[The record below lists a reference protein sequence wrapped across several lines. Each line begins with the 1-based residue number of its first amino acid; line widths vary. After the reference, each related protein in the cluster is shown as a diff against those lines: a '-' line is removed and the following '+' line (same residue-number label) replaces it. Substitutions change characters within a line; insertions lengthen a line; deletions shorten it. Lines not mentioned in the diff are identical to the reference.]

1 MSALENL
8 AVKSADMAGNKFSL
22 ADRGFSEPHPSR
34 LDPQAEGFAEIMQAH
49 DEALAAGK
57 RGYTDPITG
66 AFVFTAKALADEG
79 YCCSSSCRHC
89 PYLD

>member
-1 MSALENL
+1 
-8 AVKSADMAGNKFSL
+8 MAGNKFSL

-34 LDPQAEGFAEIMQAH
+34 LSPDQADFVEIMQAH
-49 DEALAAGK
+49 DAAMAEGK
-57 RGYTDPITG
+57 RGYSDPTTG

-89 PYLD
+89 PYVD